1 MDGQGQFAPIAV
13 LLLVVTGLALLIMV
27 LTHLI
32 GPKRHGTIKD
42 ATYESGMEPVGDAR
56 RRFNVRFYLV
66 AVMFLV
72 FDVEI
77 VFLYP
82 WAMLYPRLRGTT
94 GVDAA
99 YALALRHE
107 GYGPVFFL
115 VAFAIFFAVLLVG
128 FVFEWR
134 KGLFRW
140 D

>member
-1 MDGQGQFAPIAV
+1 MAVENEFAPVAV
-13 LLLVVTGLALLIMV
+13 LLLVATGLTLAIMV
-27 LTHLI
+27 LAHVI
-32 GPKRHGTIKD
+32 GPKRRGPIKD

-82 WAMLYPRLRGTT
+82 WAMLYPRLQGQ
-94 GVDAA
+94 GADAA
-99 YALALRHE
+99 YAAALRHA
-107 GYGPVFFL
+107 GYGPGFFL